1 MKILEKKKKVKQQ
14 QMIPFLRSFKSLV
27 AILLIKGNFT
37 SRFEKSYYHEWF
49 NF

>member
-1 MKILEKKKKVKQQ
+1 MKILEKKKKAKQ

-37 SRFEKSYYHEWF
+37 SRFVKSYYHEWF